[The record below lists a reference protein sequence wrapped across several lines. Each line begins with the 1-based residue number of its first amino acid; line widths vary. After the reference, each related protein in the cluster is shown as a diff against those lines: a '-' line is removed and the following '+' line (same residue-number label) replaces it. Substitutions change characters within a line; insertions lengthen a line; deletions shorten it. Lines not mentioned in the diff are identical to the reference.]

1 MILICRTSSI
11 NISSIIITTSW
22 RKFYQTKRIFSIRY
36 VQEEEEAEVVVV
48 EVEVELVVVVV
59 EAEAEA
65 VAAVSVETVEVEA
78 VVAM

>member
-1 MILICRTSSI
+1 MILISISI

-22 RKFYQTKRIFSIRY
+22 RKFYRTKRIFSIRY
-36 VQEEEEAEVVVV
+36 VREEAEEEEVVVVV
-48 EVEVELVVVVV
+48 EVEVELVVVAV